1 MQDKTA
7 APHYQPPGKRG
18 EYLVAIQFLLIF
30 GFIVLPVMP
39 AVPDSLTLLIPEPL
53 RWTVLILFLITAMI
67 FGSLGSRHLKEVLT
81 PLPYPV
87 EHSRLITTGIYS
99 LVRHPLYS
107 SQLFLAT
114 GWSIFSLSLSHT
126 LLTLFALAFFSF
138 KASREERW
146 LTLRHPE
153 YSDYRKQVKKFI
165 PWIY

>member
-1 MQDKTA
+1 MQNKTA

-30 GFIVLPVMP
+30 SFIVLPVIP
-39 AVPDSLTLLIPEPL
+39 AVPDSLASFIPEPL
-53 RWTVLILFLITAMI
+53 RWTVLILFSIAAMI

-107 SQLFLAT
+107 SQLLLAT
-114 GWSIFSLSLSHT
+114 GWSIFSLSLSHM
-126 LLTLFALAFFSF
+126 LLTILALAFFSF